1 MRNNYY
7 QQPYFQGNK
16 SSTYINQMNP
26 IISPNIKQNPQ
37 QNINAI
43 KIQSTPQI
51 IPTNKTIKRYLSPMR
66 INRMDRSYYGNGINP
81 KISNVKTFTSFN
93 TPKLFESQ
101 NYNSRSLSKKMM
113 RIHNLFPGPTQN
125 PNIMNNIPINEST
138 IKPINGAFANNSNQ
152 INNIITNQNIINLTN
167 SNKKSSNLSTN
178 PQINQSLT
186 VNDINIPI
194 INSNVIKSPIPH
206 ISNKNPIIN
215 QVPNSNLIN
224 NAHNANNIN
233 IQVPAPNAITAKN
246 PAPNTNIIN
255 NPVPISNIINNM
267 PQTPPGVVNSSFQ
280 NSPNIINN
288 SLRKTP
294 NVFNNIPQN
303 PPNIINNIPQNPP
316 NYINNPIPNLPN
328 LINNSVQDP
337 PNILTKNPINGLSN
351 PINSQNYNVIQNKNL
366 VNPINVTPT
375 NFNPPMQGINH
386 FGNGLN
392 FNARNDISL
401 VVPKP
406 LGQQPMPINNNFL
419 TMNNAREPNET
430 INLAEFRILKE
441 IGKGTF
447 GKIYKALWIINNKV
461 YALKKEIL
469 RDIEGVKVRQHRNEA
484 IKSFIKQTNCKGV
497 VSLFGNL
504 TIPNGSEFQYYE
516 LMEMCDMDFEKEIK
530 IRSVNFRF
538 YSQQEMFNLMLQ
550 LITTL
555 SFLQKCHITHR
566 DIKPQNILISNGI
579 YKLCDFGDIRVMQR
593 EGVVIQRVRG
603 SELYM
608 SPILFNGL
616 RSKALQVR
624 HNTYKSDVFSLGMCF
639 LLAACLSYDG
649 LVEIREISDM
659 NQKDLIL
666 NKYLS
671 RRYSPNMIK
680 ILHFM
685 LQTEEINRPDF
696 ILLESFIRQFGI

>member
-1 MRNNYY
+1 MRNNYF

-16 SSTYINQMNP
+16 SSTYINQINP

-37 QNINAI
+37 QNIYAI
-43 KIQSTPQI
+43 NLQSTPQI
-51 IPTNKTIKRYLSPMR
+51 VPTNKTVKKFLSPMR
-66 INRMDRSYYGNGINP
+66 INRIDDSYFGNGINHP
-81 KISNVKTFTSFN
+81 KIPRVGTFTSFN
-93 TPKLFESQ
+93 APKPFGSQ
-101 NYNSRSLSKKMM
+101 NYSSKSLTKNITKS
-113 RIHNLFPGPTQN
+113 HNLFPGLIQN
-125 PNIMNNIPINEST
+125 QNIMGNIPINQST
-138 IKPINGAFANNSNQ
+138 IKPVNGVFANNPNQ
-152 INNIITNQNIINLTN
+152 MNNIITNQNIINLTN
-167 SNKKSSNLSTN
+167 INKQNPNLIAN
-178 PQINQSLT
+178 AQINQSLMA
-186 VNDINIPI
+186 NNINIPI
-194 INSNVIKSPIPH
+194 INSNAIKNPIPN
-206 ISNKNPIIN
+206 ISNKNPIINN

-224 NAHNANNIN
+224 NITHNGNNIN
-233 IQVPAPNAITAKN
+233 IQVPNAITANN

-255 NPVPISNIINNM
+255 NPVSINI
-267 PQTPPGVVNSSFQ
+267 PQNH
-280 NSPNIINN
+280 PNIINN
-288 SLRKTP
+288 A
-294 NVFNNIPQN
+294 N
-303 PPNIINNIPQNPP
+303 
-316 NYINNPIPNLPN
+316 PNLPN
-328 LINNSVQDP
+328 LINNSVQNP
-337 PNILTKNPINGLSN
+337 PNIIPKNPINGLPN
-351 PINSQNYNVIQNKNL
+351 AINSQNYNVIPNKNL
-366 VNPINVTPT
+366 INPINIAPTPK
-375 NFNPPMQGINH
+375 NFNPPMPGVNH
-386 FGNGLN
+386 LGNGLN
-392 FNARNDISL
+392 FPPRNDISL
-401 VVPKP
+401 VPPKP
-406 LGQQPMPINNNFL
+406 LGQQPILINNNFL
-419 TMNNAREPNET
+419 SVNNTREPNET

-441 IGKGTF
+441 IGEGTF
-447 GKIYKALWIINNKV
+447 GKIYKALWIVNNKV

-469 RDIEGVKVRQHRNEA
+469 RDIEGVKARQHRNEA
-484 IKSFIKQTNCKGV
+484 IKNFIKQTNCNGV
-497 VSLFGNL
+497 VSLYGNL
-504 TIPNGSEFQYYE
+504 TIPNGIEFQYYE

-649 LVEIREISDM
+649 LVEIRELSDM

-671 RRYSPNMIK
+671 SRYSPNMIK

-685 LQTEEINRPDF
+685 LQTEEVNRPDF
-696 ILLESFIRQFGI
+696 LLLESLIRQFGI